1 MQQYTDLMRRIIDE
15 GEWIDNQ
22 RTGKKCKVVINVDLE
37 YSTLPIV
44 TTRKSYYK
52 SAVAEMVGYLRGYTS
67 AKDFRDLGTKTWD
80 ANANENEVW
89 LNNPHRKG
97 EDDMGRVYGAQGR
110 AWRMPEFYTQEGG
123 QPDAFVV
130 DQLRNI
136 YDHLKAGDDNRGEI
150 LSFYNPGEF
159 HIGCL
164 RPCMY
169 DHQFSLLGGKL
180 YLHSK
185 QRSCDVP
192 LGLNFNMVQCYF
204 LLNLMAQ
211 ITGHEAG
218 TVYHKI
224 VNAHCYEDQY
234 ELMQEEASRDPI
246 DCQPTMTINPRI
258 KTLEDVETL
267 FTTDDVTV
275 EGYDSH
281 PAIKYPFSA

>member
-1 MQQYTDLMRRIIDE
+1 MQQYTDLMRRIIDH
-15 GEWIDNQ
+15 GAWIDNE

-44 TTRKSYYK
+44 TTRKSYFK
-52 SAVAEMVGYLRGYTS
+52 SAVAEMVGYLRGYTN

-97 EDDMGRVYGAQGR
+97 ADDMGRVYGAQGR
-110 AWRMPEFYTQEGG
+110 GWRT
-123 QPDAFVV
+123 PDNDAQDI
-130 DQLRNI
+130 DQLKNI
-136 YDHLKAGDDNRGEI
+136 YDHLKAGKDNRGEI
-150 LSFYNPGEF
+150 MSFYNPGEF
-159 HIGCL
+159 HMGCL
-164 RPCMY
+164 RPCIY
-169 DHQFSLLGGKL
+169 DHQFSLLDGTL

-204 LLNLMAQ
+204 LLQLMAQ
-211 ITGHEAG
+211 ITGHKAG

-224 VNAHCYEDQY
+224 VNAHCYDDQY
-234 ELMQEEASRDPI
+234 ELMVEEASREPI
-246 DCQPTMTINPRI
+246 DCNPTMSINPRI
-258 KTLEDVETL
+258 KTLEDVENI
-267 FTTDDVTV
+267 FTTDDVAI
-275 EGYDSH
+275 EGYESH